1 VRAITVTPGK
11 ANSVALVDD
20 APEPDPAEGEVLVE
34 AIAVGVCGTDREI
47 ISAEYG
53 EAPAGA
59 DRLVL
64 GHESLGRVIED
75 ASGNLNAGD
84 LVAGIV
90 RQPDP
95 VPCANCAA
103 GEWDMCR
110 NGRYTEHGIKGRH
123 GFARERWRVPTGFA
137 VPLDPGLD
145 RRGVLMEP
153 ASVLVKA
160 WEHIGR
166 IGARATWRPETVL
179 VTGAGP
185 IGLLAALMGRQR
197 GLEVHV
203 LDHNTD
209 GPKPA
214 LARRLGAI
222 YHSVEVAEL
231 ELCPDVVIECT
242 GVPTIVLDIMRRIG
256 PGGIAC
262 LTGVSTGGR
271 RHRVDAGGLNRDLV
285 LDNNV
290 VFGTVN
296 ANRRHWDAAARVLA
310 AAEPEWL
317 EALITRRVPVGSFAE
332 AYEKR
337 AGDIKVVID
346 F

>member
-1 VRAITVTPGK
+1 VRALTVTAGV
-11 ANSVALVDD
+11 SDSLTLVDD
-20 APEPDPAEGEVLVE
+20 FPEPSPDEGEVLVE

-47 ISAEYG
+47 INAEYG

-59 DRLVL
+59 DQLVI

-75 ASGNLNAGD
+75 PTGGLNPGD

-95 VPCANCAA
+95 VPCANCAV

-110 NGRYTEHGIKGRH
+110 NGRYTERGIKEMH
-123 GFARERWRVPTGFA
+123 GFARERWRVPAGFA
-137 VPLDPGLD
+137 VPLEPGLAEL
-145 RRGVLMEP
+145 GVLLEP
-153 ASVLVKA
+153 TSVLAKA
-160 WEHIGR
+160 WEHIER
-166 IGARATWRPETVL
+166 IGERALWRPETVL

-185 IGLLAALMGRQR
+185 IGLLAALLGRRR

-209 GPKPA
+209 GPKPP
-214 LARRLGAI
+214 LVRRLGAV
-222 YHSVEVAEL
+222 YHAVEVPEL
-231 ELCPDVVIECT
+231 DFTPDVLIECT
-242 GVPTIVLDIMRRIG
+242 GVPEIVLAVMDKIG

-262 LTGVSTGGR
+262 LTGVSSGGR
-271 RHRVDAGGLNRDLV
+271 RSTVDAGALNRAMV
-285 LDNNV
+285 LENNV

-296 ANRRHWDAAARVLA
+296 ANRRHWDAAAEALA
-310 AAEPEWL
+310 AADRQWL
-317 EALITRRVPVGSFAE
+317 ADVISRRVPVASYPDAF
-332 AYEKR
+332 EKR
-337 AGDIKVVID
+337 KTDIKVVLE